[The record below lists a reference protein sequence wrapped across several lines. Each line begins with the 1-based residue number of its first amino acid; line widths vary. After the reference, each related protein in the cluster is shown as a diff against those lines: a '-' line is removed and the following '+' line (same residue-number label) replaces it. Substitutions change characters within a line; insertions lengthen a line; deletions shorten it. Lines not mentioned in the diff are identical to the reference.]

1 MSQPPLAARIKA
13 LLPRATALLII
24 AALAYFLNKTG
35 ILQKALDWI
44 AAFGPWAPALFLAVY
59 VLTVLFFVPSF
70 VFTFSSG
77 ALFGA
82 VAGTVLS
89 ALGNALGSA
98 LALTAGR
105 YLARD
110 FTAQRFAAHAQFKKI
125 DAAVRKKGW
134 KIILL
139 SRLSPIFP
147 FSIANYA
154 LGLTAIPVKD
164 YFLASLA
171 GTLPSAAVYSY
182 LGAITGNLAA
192 LGSAGRE
199 KTPAEWGLL
208 IVGLAATVG
217 LSVYLKRI
225 SQAALAEENLN

>member
-1 MSQPPLAARIKA
+1 MTNNPAGKRIKS
-13 LLPRATALLII
+13 LLPRAVALLII
-24 AALAYFLNKTG
+24 FLLAYFLNKTG

-44 AAFGPWAPALFLAVY
+44 AAFGPWAPVLFLAVY

-82 VAGTVLS
+82 VTGTVLS
-89 ALGNALGSA
+89 ALGNALGSVLA
-98 LALTAGR
+98 LAAGR

-110 FTAQRFAAHAQFKKI
+110 FTAKRFAAHAQFKKI
-125 DAAVRKKGW
+125 DDAIRKKGW

-154 LGLTAIPVKD
+154 LGLTAIPAKD
-164 YFLASLA
+164 YFFASLA
-171 GTLPSAAVYSY
+171 GTLPSAGVYSY

-192 LGSAGRE
+192 LGSSGRE

-208 IVGLAATVG
+208 IVGLGATVA
-217 LSVYLKRI
+217 LSIYLKKI
-225 SQAALAEENLN
+225 SQAALAEEDLR